1 MKKITQE
8 QINGL
13 LNVLVAYNVGIK
25 DFEAVK
31 NMFDK
36 LPVLKEPTDVC
47 GDKEENIDDKKDIL
61 DK

>member
-8 QINGL
+8 QINGIINL
-13 LNVLVAYNVGIK
+13 LVSYNVGIK
-25 DFEAVK
+25 DFEAIR

-36 LPVLKEPTDVC
+36 LPLEEV
-47 GDKEENIDDKKDIL
+47 KEEIIDDKKEIL